1 MADITEARR
10 AMTDFITKELS
21 REESQ
26 IKFIK
31 ITRTS
36 EGWNGKAEITEDNVH
51 MKKLGYASIF
61 EKNIYVV
68 DLDDALNA
76 TNFCREGEE
85 Y

>member
-1 MADITEARR
+1 MADITTARQKI
-10 AMTDFITKELS
+10 TEFVTKELS
-21 REESQ
+21 REASQ

-31 ITRTS
+31 ITKTP
-36 EGWNGKAEITEDNVH
+36 EGWNGKMEITEDNVH

-61 EKNIYVV
+61 EKNIYVI
-68 DLDDALNA
+68 DLDDALNV

>member
-1 MADITEARR
+1 MADITTARQK
-10 AMTDFITKELS
+10 MTEFVTKELS
-21 REESQ
+21 REASQ

-31 ITRTS
+31 ISKTP
-36 EGWNGKAEITEDNVH
+36 EGWSAKLEITEDNAH

-61 EKNIYVV
+61 EKNVYIIN
-68 DLDDALNA
+68 LDDTMNV